1 MSTELDKIT
10 ALVKQMSP
18 IAQMLHLPK
27 VLTGDVSAAASMC
40 RYLEDEHLTQL
51 TPLLYD
57 AHVPSPV
64 FRFILHQALV
74 SSLDFRNTIKAAG
87 SREQF
92 VQWCRYASFELPK
105 TLPDMVPI
113 HRGTFGC
120 SAAAASTG
128 LHWSFSFNMAAWFAL
143 RRERR
148 YPGEGEP
155 LVVSAW
161 VPKASLVFYSDV
173 VGHQEVIPETAP
185 AEYTVNNSRWCLE
198 DGAKRAV
205 EFFMLLGALK
215 VKPERLREMQAD
227 PSMQPYLQPYLQVIA
242 SAVGTAFIE

>member
-1 MSTELDKIT
+1 MSTALEKIS
-10 ALVKQMSP
+10 ALIGQISP
-18 IAQMLHLPK
+18 IAQMLYLPK
-27 VLTGDVSAAASMC
+27 ALAGDVDAAEDIC

-57 AHVPSPV
+57 ARVPSPV
-64 FRFILHQALV
+64 FRFILHRALV

-92 VQWCRYASFELPK
+92 TQWCRYASFELPNA
-105 TLPDMVPI
+105 LSHMVPI

-128 LHWSFSFNMAAWFAL
+128 LHWSFSFNIAAWFAL

-185 AEYTVNNSRWCLE
+185 TEYRVNNSRWCLE

-227 PSMQPYLQPYLQVIA
+227 PSMRPYLQLYLQVMVNAVEA
-242 SAVGTAFIE
+242 SFL

>member
-1 MSTELDKIT
+1 MSIGPDKIT
-10 ALVKQMSP
+10 ALLRQISP

-27 VLTGDVSAAASMC
+27 VLAGDVDAAEDMC
-40 RYLEDEHLTQL
+40 RYLVDEHLTQL

-57 AHVPSPV
+57 ARVPSPV
-64 FRFILHQALV
+64 FRFILHRALV

-87 SREQF
+87 SREHF
-92 VQWCRYASFELPK
+92 VEWCRYASFELPNI
-105 TLPDMVPI
+105 LPDRVTI
-113 HRGTFGC
+113 YRGTFGC
-120 SAAAASTG
+120 SAAAASEG

-155 LVVSAW
+155 LVISAY
-161 VPKASLVFYSDV
+161 VPKSSLVFYSDM

-185 AEYTVNNSRWCLE
+185 TEYRVNNSRWCLE

-227 PSMQPYLQPYLQVIA
+227 PSMQPYLQPYLQVMVRAVDA
-242 SAVGTAFIE
+242 SFL